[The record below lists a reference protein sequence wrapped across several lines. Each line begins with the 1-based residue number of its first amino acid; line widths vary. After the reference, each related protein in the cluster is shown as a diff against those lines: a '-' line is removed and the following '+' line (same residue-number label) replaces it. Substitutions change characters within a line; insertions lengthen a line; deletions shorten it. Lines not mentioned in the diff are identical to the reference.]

1 MKKIFFSVVVT
12 SYNSSKYI
20 KKTLNSLL
28 NQNFE
33 NFEVIMV
40 DDGSSDNTISIANKF
55 KLQKNLDLKLLN
67 FHTKVLPRGREIL
80 VLKYQKESIYFS

>member
-1 MKKIFFSVVVT
+1 
-12 SYNSSKYI
+12 
-20 KKTLNSLL
+20 
-28 NQNFE
+28 
-33 NFEVIMV
+33 MV

>member
-40 DDGSSDNTISIANKF
+40 DDGSSDNTISIAHKF

-67 FHTKVLPRGREIL
+67 FHTKVLRE
-80 VLKYQKESIYFS
+80 VEKYWY